1 MDWASLRC
9 GRGMLG
15 EQVVLDLVVEAPEEP
30 VGEQAVPDVAGREDL
45 EPQVSPPLAV
55 VVGSEGHAQVQPEQG
70 LVEPREDEC
79 VRERHGRQEEGDVP
93 GDEERTLHQSFAAG
107 LTAQVRK
114 PWSFK

>member
-1 MDWASLRC
+1 M
-9 GRGMLG
+9 
-15 EQVVLDLVVEAPEEP
+15 
-30 VGEQAVPDVAGREDL
+30 
-45 EPQVSPPLAV
+45 SPPLAV
-55 VVGSEGHAQVQPEQG
+55 GVGHVHPLVVGREGHAQVQPEQG

-93 GDEERTLHQSFAAG
+93 GDEGDEERTLHQSFAAG